1 MQVLGS
7 GLKEG
12 GHLADT
18 LSVGEAELSMLLRL
32 GASQDDMLMAQTNLA
47 NTYAELGRDDEAMGL
62 RRDVY
67 SEYLKL
73 KGEEHMYSLQA
84 ANNYATSLLD
94 RHRYAEARSLLHRT
108 IPVAQRVLGAS
119 NEFTLKMRGCHAD
132 SLCWDPSATLS
143 ELREAVTEFEDLA
156 RDARRVFGSAHPF
169 VVGPIGRS
177 LQNARAV
184 LRARE
189 TPSGE
194 V

>member
-1 MQVLGS
+1 MGSDGFEKVLIGTRGARETFLRGRKGRAAKNSVVTS
-7 GLKEG
+7 GAKQLKCC
-12 GHLADT
+12 
-18 LSVGEAELSMLLRL
+18 
-32 GASQDDMLMAQTNLA
+32 GA
-47 NTYAELGRDDEAMGL
+47 
-62 RRDVY
+62 
-67 SEYLKL
+67 KL
-73 KGEEHMYSLQA
+73 TMEKVRIGMTDSTFFMCREVEVRST

-189 TPSGE
+189 TPPGDA